1 MGALA
6 RARIVFWSIV
16 VGAVL
21 LLVLG
26 LVMPGEAKEGFGWLT
41 ALAAGVGAIAATAA
55 WWIRRRP
62 LRADDEPGLARAYVA
77 RVMLG
82 VAIAEVPVAVGFA
95 GTLVADEP
103 WPVLVGVGLG
113 LAALSL
119 VAPTSAD
126 VDRRQAQLADAGS
139 TLSLRD
145 ALGAT
150 GA

>member
-6 RARIVFWSIV
+6 RARIVFWTIV
-16 VGAVL
+16 VGAIL

-26 LVMPGEAKEGFGWLT
+26 LAMPGEAKEGFGWLT
-41 ALAAGVGAIAATAA
+41 ALAAAAGAIATAVA

-62 LRADDEPGLARAYVA
+62 LRADDEPGLARTYVA
-77 RVMLG
+77 RVLLG
-82 VAIAEVPVAVGFA
+82 VAVAEVPIAVGFA

-119 VAPTSAD
+119 VAPTNAD
-126 VDRRQAQLADAGS
+126 VDRRQGELLDAGS
-139 TLSLRD
+139 ALSLRE

>member
-1 MGALA
+1 MNALA
-6 RARIVFWSIV
+6 RARIVFWAIV

-21 LLVLG
+21 LLILG
-26 LVMPGEAKEGFGWLT
+26 LVMPGDAKGGFGWLT
-41 ALAAGVGAIAATAA
+41 ALAAAVGAIATAA
-55 WWIRRRP
+55 AWRIRRRP
-62 LRADDEPGLARAYVA
+62 LRADDEPGLAREYVA
-77 RVMLG
+77 RVFLG
-82 VAIAEVPVAVGFA
+82 AAVAEVPIAVGFA
-95 GTLVADEP
+95 GTLVAAEP

-126 VDRRQAQLADAGS
+126 VDRRQGELVDAGS
-139 TLSLRD
+139 ALSLRE